1 MGTKIVRFRSATPS
15 GHRWAVVENERVI
28 PIEAELESTR
38 DLIERGIPELR
49 AKTSTFGTPLR
60 LEDIELLSPITHPC
74 RVIAQATNYGAHVRE
89 VGLDPGARSSNV
101 LFRKSSAAISG
112 PNDAIVRPP
121 HVRLL
126 DYEIELGLVIG
137 TRTRGPQHVDAGCLG
152 DFVVAL
158 VIGNDVSA
166 RDVQV
171 PDGQFYKGKSYRT
184 FCPLGPYL
192 FVPEPA
198 ELSRWPELQLTLK
211 VNGEVRQDARA
222 GEMIHRP
229 AETLTEITSIEDLE
243 PGDVILTGTPGGV
256 ALAPPKKPLRAI
268 ADWLPES
275 MKWRMFID
283 GQAKSRRYLR
293 AGDRVTATIRTPD
306 GRIDLGMQNNLVR

>member
-1 MGTKIVRFRSATPS
+1 MGTQIVRFRSTTPS
-15 GHRWAVVENERVI
+15 GHRWALLENDRAR
-28 PIEAELESTR
+28 PIEGAFETTKE
-38 DLIERGIPELR
+38 LIELGMPALRNRTLAFGSPLSLKEL
-49 AKTSTFGTPLR
+49 
-60 LEDIELLSPITHPC
+60 ELLSPITHPC

-89 VGLDPGARSSNV
+89 VGLDPKARASNV

-112 PNDAIVRPP
+112 
-121 HVRLL
+121 
-126 DYEIELGLVIG
+126 
-137 TRTRGPQHVDAGCLG
+137 
-152 DFVVAL
+152 VVGL

-192 FVPEPA
+192 YVPEPA
-198 ELSRWPELQLTLK
+198 ELSRWPDLELTLC
-211 VNGEVRQDARA
+211 VNGEVRQSAVA

-229 AETLTEITSIEDLE
+229 AETLTEIMSIEDLE

-268 ADWLPES
+268 AELLPES
-275 MKWRMFID
+275 VKWRLFID
-283 GQAKSRRYLR
+283 GQAKSPRYLQP
-293 AGDRVTATIRTPD
+293 GDRITATIRTPD
-306 GRIDLGMQNNLVR
+306 GYIDLGTQDNLVR

>member
-1 MGTKIVRFRSATPS
+1 MGIQVIRFRSATPS
-15 GHRWAVVENERVI
+15 GHRWAIVEGGQAR
-28 PIEAELESTR
+28 PLGASFATTR
-38 DLIERGIPELR
+38 ALIEDGLPAL
-49 AKTSTFGTPLR
+49 ASKTSALGVPLA
-60 LEDIELLSPITHPC
+60 LDELELLSPITHPC
-74 RVIAQATNYGAHVRE
+74 RVIAQATNYREHVRE

-101 LFRKSSAAISG
+101 LFRKSSAAIAG
-112 PNDAIVRPP
+112 PNDAIVRPS

-137 TRTRGPQHVDAGCLG
+137 RHTRGPTNVDAARLG

-158 VIGNDVSA
+158 VIANDVSA

-192 FVPEPA
+192 FVPDPA
-198 ELSRWPELQLTLK
+198 ELARWPELELTLR
-211 VNGEVRQDARA
+211 VNGEVRQSARA

-229 AETLTEITSIEDLE
+229 AETLTEIMSIEDME
-243 PGDVILTGTPGGV
+243 PGDVVLTGTPGGV

-268 ADWLPES
+268 AELLPES
-275 MKWRMFID
+275 LKWRMFIE
-283 GQAKSRRYLR
+283 GQARSPRYLKP
-293 AGDRVTATIRTPD
+293 GDRITATIRTPD
-306 GRIDLGMQNNLVR
+306 GRIELGTQNNPIR

>member
-1 MGTKIVRFRSATPS
+1 MGTHIVRFRSATPS
-15 GHRWAVVENERVI
+15 GHRWAVVENERAT
-28 PIEAELESTR
+28 PIDADFETTK
-38 DLIERGIPELR
+38 DLIERGLPALR
-49 AKTSTFGTPLR
+49 DKTAALGSALR
-60 LEDIELLSPITHPC
+60 LEDVELLSPITHPC
-74 RVIAQATNYGAHVRE
+74 RLIAQATNYGAHVRE

-112 PNDAIVRPP
+112 PNDAIVRPS

-126 DYEIELGLVIG
+126 DYEIELGLVVG
-137 TRTRGPQHVDAGCLG
+137 ARTRGPQHVDASRLG
-152 DFVVAL
+152 DFVVGL
-158 VIGNDVSA
+158 VLGNDVSA
-166 RDVQV
+166 RDIQV

-198 ELSRWPELQLTLK
+198 ELARWPELQLTLK
-211 VNGEVRQDARA
+211 VNGEVRQNARA

-229 AETLTEITSIEDLE
+229 AETLTEIMSIEDLD

-268 ADWLPES
+268 AEVLPEAT
-275 MKWRMFID
+275 KWRMFIE
-283 GQAKSRRYLR
+283 GQAKSPRYLR
-293 AGDRVTATIRTPD
+293 PGDRVTATIRTPD
-306 GRIDLGMQNNLVR
+306 GRIDLGTQNNLVR